1 MSETNIRYKKVDDY
15 DSTISNFFDKH
26 FMEYSLNKINI
37 NSNYH
42 QFIHASYNNEELI
55 GAIRCS
61 IMYKVMNIELLII
74 DPKYRKL
81 GIGKSLYNM
90 VVDYAKELNCTM
102 ITVETFN
109 FQAVEY
115 WKNKGF
121 KIDFVRNGY
130 NGNSLYYFSK
140 DI

>member
-1 MSETNIRYKKVDDY
+1 MSDTNISYKKVDDN

-26 FMEYSLNKINI
+26 FMEYSLNKINM

-42 QFIHASYNNEELI
+42 QFIYASYNNEELI

>member
-1 MSETNIRYKKVDDY
+1 MNNINYKRIEKSD
-15 DSTISNFFDKH
+15 TEIINFFDKH
-26 FMEYSLNKINI
+26 FMEYSLNKINMD
-37 NSNYH
+37 SNYH
-42 QFIHASYNNEELI
+42 QFIYASYNDTELI

-74 DPKYRKL
+74 DPRFRKL
-81 GIGKSLYNM
+81 GIGKSLYEM
-90 VVDYAKELNCTM
+90 VVKYAKELNCTM

-109 FQAVEY
+109 FQAVDY

-121 KIDFVRNGY
+121 KMDFVRNGY

>member
-1 MSETNIRYKKVDDY
+1 MNNINYKRIDKSDTEV
-15 DSTISNFFDKH
+15 SNFFDKH
-26 FMEYSLNKINI
+26 FMEYSLNKINMD
-37 NSNYH
+37 SNYH
-42 QFIHASYNNEELI
+42 QFIYASYNGEELI

-74 DPKYRKL
+74 DPKHRKL

-90 VVDYAKELNCTM
+90 VVEYAKKINCTM
-102 ITVETFN
+102 LTVETFN